1 MTETVAVRCPAC
13 RREHRYTAPAYPC
26 ACGAPVAPR
35 LDRDGSPTPV
45 SHRVWQDDWVTV
57 RCGSCGRHGEW
68 PHPEVGCACGVVLRV
83 AVVEGRGGIGD
94 HHPASGGTSPAGSAR
109 TGRDAAVGQDEPSA
123 TEATAAGDDG
133 GCQET
138 TRARDDGGAQEA
150 TAAGDDA
157 GRRETTTARDHTNGR
172 ETTTARDHTNGRE
185 TTTARDHTDGR
196 ETTTAHA
203 DGSGQDAAPCLRP
216 PAGPHPEPASPR
228 ACAADDAASADTAAA
243 AEAAPRPEASATA
256 GATPH
261 LRPTTDPREPATA
274 DAPTATGDTSP
285 ADTAAPTDAAPHPEA
300 PTTADATPAAPPTG
314 TGDATSAAAGDSTP
328 ATSTAPGD
336 AASAHTS
343 AAPADATPARPP
355 FRSVTIRTALDAVT
369 ATALYLR
376 WLGYRGVRRADQRP
390 PSGIGLAA
398 RGVVAQVDTA
408 VRPAGLRDV
417 ECLWLTAMTE
427 SADGLYFSLAGYAD
441 DARARADALG
451 VPLFVLDLTGTPRPV
466 NAPAETLAATGSGKR
481 AP

>member
-45 SHRVWQDDWVTV
+45 SHRVWQDEWVTV

-83 AVVEGRGGIGD
+83 AVMESRGGIGD
-94 HHPASGGTSPAGSAR
+94 
-109 TGRDAAVGQDEPSA
+109 EK
-123 TEATAAGDDG
+123 
-133 GCQET
+133 
-138 TRARDDGGAQEA
+138 
-150 TAAGDDA
+150 
-157 GRRETTTARDHTNGR
+157 
-172 ETTTARDHTNGRE
+172 
-185 TTTARDHTDGR
+185 
-196 ETTTAHA
+196 
-203 DGSGQDAAPCLRP
+203 
-216 PAGPHPEPASPR
+216 
-228 ACAADDAASADTAAA
+228 TAAA
-243 AEAAPRPEASATA
+243 GASPTDTVAPADVTPRPDAPTA
-256 GATPH
+256 DDDSP
-261 LRPTTDPREPATA
+261 RPGPAADPRQETTA
-274 DAPTATGDTSP
+274 DAPPAGETAPRSHPQADPCGP
-285 ADTAAPTDAAPHPEA
+285 ATVDASAA
-300 PTTADATPAAPPTG
+300 
-314 TGDATSAAAGDSTP
+314 GDATS
-328 ATSTAPGD
+328 
-336 AASAHTS
+336 
-343 AAPADATPARPP
+343 ARPP

-398 RGVVAQVDTA
+398 RGVVAQVDPA

-466 NAPAETLAATGSGKR
+466 NAPAETLAATGSGQR

>member
-57 RCGSCGRHGEW
+57 RCGSCGRPGEW

-83 AVVEGRGGIGD
+83 AVVEGRGGTG
-94 HHPASGGTSPAGSAR
+94 AEEAAAGGRSPTESAR
-109 TGRDAAVGQDEPSA
+109 TGRDRAVGRGEPSA
-123 TEATAAGDDG
+123 REATAGDDEG
-133 GCQET
+133 GRET
-138 TRARDDGGAQEA
+138 TTRNDR
-150 TAAGDDA
+150 GDQ
-157 GRRETTTARDHTNGR
+157 ETTTARDDRG
-172 ETTTARDHTNGRE
+172 
-185 TTTARDHTDGR
+185 
-196 ETTTAHA
+196 
-203 DGSGQDAAPCLRP
+203 AAPRHRP
-216 PAGPHPEPASPR
+216 PAGPREPAS
-228 ACAADDAASADTAAA
+228 ADASATADAASAETAAPA
-243 AEAAPRPEASATA
+243 AV
-256 GATPH
+256 
-261 LRPTTDPREPATA
+261 
-274 DAPTATGDTSP
+274 TGDTAS
-285 ADTAAPTDAAPHPEA
+285 APTD
-300 PTTADATPAAPPTG
+300 
-314 TGDATSAAAGDSTP
+314 DATSAP
-328 ATSTAPGD
+328 QD
-336 AASAHTS
+336 A
-343 AAPADATPARPP
+343 ATPARPP

-398 RGVVAQVDTA
+398 RGVVAQVDPA

-427 SADGLYFSLAGYAD
+427 SADCLYFSVAGYAD